1 VKEIGERRVLGFGL
15 GTKGKERKVRE
26 CGNEVFVVEI
36 STLYMG
42 KEWRERRGDEFSL
55 VKEKEKESV

>member
-1 VKEIGERRVLGFGL
+1 MKNSEKCSEGNWRERRVLGFGL

-36 STLYMG
+36 WSLYMG
-42 KEWRERRGDEFSL
+42 KE
-55 VKEKEKESV
+55 

>member
-1 VKEIGERRVLGFGL
+1 MISVVKEIGERRVLGFGL

-36 STLYMG
+36 WSLYMG
-42 KEWRERRGDEFSL
+42 KE
-55 VKEKEKESV
+55 